1 MTTMKEALLSLV
13 PAGRMRAALA
23 EQRTPFVRWCVKA
36 WLRADRP
43 TRADIRAFFDSDG
56 PEKVRRAHERLA
68 RA

>member
-1 MTTMKEALLSLV
+1 MTTMKDALLSLV
-13 PAGRMRAALA
+13 PAGSMRTVLA

-56 PEKVRRAHERLA
+56 PEKVRRARQRLG